1 MIRRTPRS
9 TRTDTLF
16 PYTTLFRAIG
26 VENAVELQ
34 RRFGIARD
42 LVEGQPVVETVGE
55 IDRDRPVLGQ
65 CAIPAGIAEEEVA
78 RNLAV
83 RVGVDGARCRKT
95 LCRAAADVADILRE
109 QGDLGGSV
117 GHDDER
123 GRGGEEVVAVI
134 DRKRVLWGKR

>member
-95 LCRAAADVADILRE
+95 LCRAAADVEIGRASCRE
-109 QGDLGGSV
+109 
-117 GHDDER
+117 
-123 GRGGEEVVAVI
+123 
-134 DRKRVLWGKR
+134 RVCQYV